1 MSISESIY
9 VAFFLL
15 VIVFIVLFCLYL
27 CIRLFSAALLKAE
40 NAKEVSHKN

>member
-15 VIVFIVLFCLYL
+15 VIVFIVLFSLYL
-27 CIRLFSAALLKAE
+27 CIRLFSAVLLKAE
-40 NAKEVSHKN
+40 HTNESSQKN